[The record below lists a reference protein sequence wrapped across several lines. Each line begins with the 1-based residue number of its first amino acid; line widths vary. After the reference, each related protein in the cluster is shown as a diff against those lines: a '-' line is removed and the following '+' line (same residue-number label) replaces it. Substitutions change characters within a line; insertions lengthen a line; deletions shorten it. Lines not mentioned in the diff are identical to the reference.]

1 MSDFINILAALSPAV
16 VALIGIIPA
25 IIANR
30 KKTQQA
36 IDDLKEAFDNHKNA
50 STEGCKKIQA
60 TLEAHI
66 RENEDS
72 VARDYRY
79 RILCF
84 YDELCERLRNHT
96 EIPFSEI
103 HFADIIED
111 IDNYEAYCKAHPDFK
126 NNRGAAAMKF
136 IKETYSKLKEDGKF
150 LSSN

>member
-1 MSDFINILAALSPAV
+1 MSDFINILAALSPAI

-66 RENEDS
+66 KEN
-72 VARDYRY
+72 AYR
-79 RILCF
+79 LCS
-84 YDELCERLRNHT
+84 YV
-96 EIPFSEI
+96 
-103 HFADIIED
+103 
-111 IDNYEAYCKAHPDFK
+111 
-126 NNRGAAAMKF
+126 
-136 IKETYSKLKEDGKF
+136 
-150 LSSN
+150 

>member
-1 MSDFINILAALSPAV
+1 MNDFLSILAALSPAV

-36 IDDLKEAFDNHKNA
+36 IDDLKETFEKHKKE
-50 STEGCKKIQA
+50 STEGCKKIQSI
-60 TLEAHI
+60 LEAHI
-66 RENEDS
+66 KENEDT

-84 YDELCERLRNHT
+84 YDELCDRLRNHS

-103 HFADIIED
+103 HFADIIDD

-126 NNRGAAAMKF
+126 NNRGAAAMEY
-136 IKETYSKLKEDGKF
+136 IKETYAKLKENGEF
-150 LSSN
+150 LNKH